1 MSCVKFLLMNSMTI
15 YSFKTHAFFLR
26 KPTFPTKW
34 HICKESRKMHRKKGQ
49 IVLEMW
55 SYIFPAFP
63 VLNDTSRNEI
73 SFFNYT
79 MRTTLHHFLWSVPET
94 IYLHW
99 STFSTHLCKNLLAM
113 QERWSRWHVN
123 RKRSRRP
130 LNSGGYIKFGGWNV
144 QSTFGMYRC

>member
-1 MSCVKFLLMNSMTI
+1 
-15 YSFKTHAFFLR
+15 
-26 KPTFPTKW
+26 
-34 HICKESRKMHRKKGQ
+34 MHRKKGQ

-144 QSTFGMYRC
+144 QSTFGMYRCYIPPESYCPKKKKSISFIWTESISFMHKSSGFRDQWN